1 VAIDIGATGIW
12 CGFWDA
18 HPTSEVQEAVAE
30 LEALGYDAVWVPET
44 VGRDPFVAAGT
55 MLAATTTL
63 KVATGIAN
71 IYARDPLT
79 MVACQRT
86 LAEAYD
92 DRFLLGLGVS
102 HEHLVAKLRKH
113 DFSKP
118 VAYMERYL
126 AAMDEARFLA
136 VGPTE
141 DPGRVL
147 AALGPRM
154 LGIARDHAAGAHPY
168 LTTPEHTAVA
178 REALGPDR
186 LLAPEQM
193 CVLETDPDEARG
205 IARRML
211 AVYLRAPNYLNSLKR
226 QGFDESDWPD
236 HTSPSDRLVDA
247 LVAWG
252 TPDDVRARVDAHR
265 AAGADHVCV
274 QVLTTDTTMPRDGW
288 RHLADALLG

>member
-1 VAIDIGATGIW
+1 MAIDIGATGIW

>member
-1 VAIDIGATGIW
+1 
-12 CGFWDA
+12 
-18 HPTSEVQEAVAE
+18 
-30 LEALGYDAVWVPET
+30 
-44 VGRDPFVAAGT
+44 
-55 MLAATTTL
+55 M
-63 KVATGIAN
+63 
-71 IYARDPLT
+71 
-79 MVACQRT
+79 
-86 LAEAYD
+86 
-92 DRFLLGLGVS
+92 S

-126 AAMDEARFLA
+126 AAMDEARYLA

-168 LTTPEHTAVA
+168 LTTPEHHPRP
-178 REALGPDR
+178 REALRPDR

-193 CVLETDPDEARG
+193 CVLETAPAEARR
-205 IARRML
+205 IARQWL
-211 AVYLRAPNYLNSLKR
+211 AVYLRAPNYLNNLKR
-226 QGFDESDWPD
+226 LGFDESDWPD
-236 HTSPSDRLVDA
+236 HNTPSDHLIDS

-252 TPDDVRARVDAHR
+252 TPEDVKARVDEHR

-274 QVLTTDTTMPRDGW
+274 QVLGAEMVMPRDGW
-288 RHLADALLG
+288 RHLAEALLG

>member
-1 VAIDIGATGIW
+1 MTIDIGTTGIW

-30 LEALGYDAVWVPET
+30 LEELGYSAVWVPET
-44 VGRDPFVAAGT
+44 VGRDPFVVAST
-55 MLAATTTL
+55 MLAATSSL
-63 KVATGIAN
+63 AVATGIAN

-92 DRFLLGLGVS
+92 NRFLLGLGVS

-118 VAYMERYL
+118 VAYMEHYL
-126 AAMDEARFLA
+126 AAMDEARYLA
-136 VGPTE
+136 LGPTE

-168 LTTPEHTAVA
+168 LTTPEHTAGA

-193 CVLETDPDEARG
+193 CVLETDPTEARR
-205 IARRML
+205 IARQWL
-211 AVYLRAPNYLNSLKR
+211 SVYLRAPNYLNNLKR
-226 QGFDESDWPD
+226 LGFDESDWPD
-236 HTSPSDRLVDA
+236 HTTPSDHLVDS

-252 TPDDVRARVDAHR
+252 TPEDVKARVDEHR

-274 QVLTTDTTMPRDGW
+274 QVLESEMVMPRDGW
-288 RHLADALLG
+288 RRLAEVLLD

>member
-1 VAIDIGATGIW
+1 MTIDIGTTGIW

-30 LEALGYDAVWVPET
+30 LEALGFDAVWVPET

-79 MVACQRT
+79 TVACQRT

-193 CVLETDPDEARG
+193 CVLETDPDEARR
-205 IARRML
+205 IARQML
-211 AVYLRAPNYLNSLKR
+211 AVYLRAPNYLNSLRR
-226 QGFDESDWPD
+226 QGFDDADWPD
-236 HTSPSDRLVDA
+236 HNTPSDRLVDA

-252 TPDDVRARVDAHR
+252 TPDDVRARVDEHR

-274 QVLTTDTTMPRDGW
+274 QVLGADATMPREGW
-288 RHLADALLG
+288 RRLAEALVG

>member
-1 VAIDIGATGIW
+1 MAIDIGATGIW

-92 DRFLLGLGVS
+92 DRFLLGLWVS

-193 CVLETDPDEARG
+193 SVLETDPDEARG